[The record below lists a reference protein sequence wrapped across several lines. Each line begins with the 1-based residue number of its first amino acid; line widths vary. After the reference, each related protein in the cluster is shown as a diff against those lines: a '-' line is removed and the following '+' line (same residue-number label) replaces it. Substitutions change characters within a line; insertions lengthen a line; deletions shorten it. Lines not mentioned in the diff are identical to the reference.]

1 MWYGLGM
8 TTTEWIIYISLGWI
22 VLALIIAL
30 YLGRSLKNADRR
42 DTVRQ
47 DFDKWRDEL
56 NADD

>member
-1 MWYGLGM
+1 M
-8 TTTEWIIYISLGWI
+8 TTTEWIIYICLGWI

-30 YLGRSLKNADRR
+30 FLGRSLKNADRR